1 MAGNCQSS
9 ECVETQFSSARQEVG
24 LDGDAVLPDYVS
36 KLKLGSHTDSLA
48 KCDDIE
54 DNSQATPFDTNDV
67 EDNATT
73 SSGQSSVEKG
83 AYCSVRVTTGCDR
96 ADSEVLEGTQA
107 EVGLSDEHG
116 YLRNLKMC

>member
-1 MAGNCQSS
+1 M
-9 ECVETQFSSARQEVG
+9 
-24 LDGDAVLPDYVS
+24 
-36 KLKLGSHTDSLA
+36 
-48 KCDDIE
+48 
-54 DNSQATPFDTNDV
+54 